1 MINHSSKR
9 RVIKVPKK
17 RESNKHAKLLW
28 RIIITAVGV
37 ALILIALSNLALYF
51 FGTVAPAAVSTR
63 RVGGANDGQP
73 PNRRYEWS
81 VHYTFRD
88 KNGLEHSGNT
98 TIRGGD
104 LSPKTDSHVYYFPSA
119 PFVSALE
126 SEAKPNTG
134 QTVMA
139 ALGVLLIFVMN
150 GKKKKHPTPAMR
162 TVQELTDY
170 DDSVEEQVQEGP

>member
-1 MINHSSKR
+1 M
-9 RVIKVPKK
+9 PKK
-17 RESNKHAKLLW
+17 RKSNKHAKLFW
-28 RIIITAVGV
+28 RMAVTAVGA
-37 ALILIALSNLALYF
+37 ALLLIALSNLALYF
-51 FGTVAPAAVSTR
+51 FGTAAPAAVSTR

-98 TIRGGD
+98 TIRGVD
-104 LSPKTDSHVYYFPSA
+104 ITPKTDSRVYYFPSA

-134 QTVMA
+134 QAVMA
-139 ALGVLLIFVMN
+139 ALGVLLILVMN
-150 GKKKKHPTPAMR
+150 SKKKKRPVPAAR

-170 DDSVEEQVQEGP
+170 DDSVEEQFHEEP

>member
-1 MINHSSKR
+1 M
-9 RVIKVPKK
+9 PKK
-17 RESNKHAKLLW
+17 RKANKHVKLFW
-28 RIIITAVGV
+28 RVAITAVGA
-37 ALILIALSNLALYF
+37 ALILIAVSNLALYF
-51 FGTVAPAAVSTR
+51 FGMSAPAAVSTR

-81 VHYTFRD
+81 VDYTFRD
-88 KNGLEHSGNT
+88 KNGLEHSGHT
-98 TIRGGD
+98 TLRGGD
-104 LSPKTDSHVYYFPSA
+104 IPPKTDRRVYYFPFA

-150 GKKKKHPTPAMR
+150 GKKKKRPASAAR
-162 TVQELTDY
+162 TARELTDY
-170 DDSVEEQVQEGP
+170 DDSVEEQFHEEPQ

>member
-17 RESNKHAKLLW
+17 SESNKHAKLLW

-37 ALILIALSNLALYF
+37 ALILIAVSNLALYF

-81 VHYTFRD
+81 VHYTFRQTV
-88 KNGLEHSGNT
+88 LSTVETRLSA
-98 TIRGGD
+98 RD
-104 LSPKTDSHVYYFPSA
+104 LLRNRQPCFISVA
-119 PFVSALE
+119 PFSARE
-126 SEAKPNTG
+126 SESNRYRSDSDGFAPC
-134 QTVMA
+134 V
-139 ALGVLLIFVMN
+139 LIFVMN
-150 GKKKKHPTPAMR
+150 ARRKHLPCDAKQYRNSRITRLVGNRFRGA
-162 TVQELTDY
+162 
-170 DDSVEEQVQEGP
+170 

>member
-1 MINHSSKR
+1 M
-9 RVIKVPKK
+9 PKK
-17 RESNKHAKLLW
+17 RKSNKNANLFW
-28 RIIITAVGV
+28 RIIITAVGA

-63 RVGGANDGQP
+63 RVGGANDSQP

-104 LSPKTDSHVYYFPSA
+104 IVPKTDSRVYYFPSA

-134 QTVMA
+134 QAVMV
-139 ALGVLLIFVMN
+139 ALGVLLILVMN
-150 GKKKKHPTPAMR
+150 SKKKKRSVPAAQN
-162 TVQELTDY
+162 VQELTDY
-170 DDSVEEQVQEGP
+170 DDSVEEQFHEEQ